1 MTTTAAR
8 VRHPSIFVA
17 HAPVSQPVEEAVSNT
32 VQCGFESHPGHQTP
46 EWQET
51 PQSIITAHPKTLSYE
66 FSANPLGLHRCRC
79 DCKRGHNESMTKLR
93 AANPNVLQKPLKL
106 FIALNLPAI
115 ALLSACSNGNS
126 DASMESGASASQS
139 ADDHFE
145 GDAQND
151 SILTDE
157 AGNELSMGD
166 NIELPT
172 DWPAQVPT
180 PAGSLIAVSIID
192 SSTAIG
198 TWAVTGDVYAAQE
211 IFKGELDTLGYS
223 TKAAPDL
230 SAEGIVVFT
239 AQGNGLDVTV
249 SATIGEKDSD
259 PGQITILVNP
269 GF

>member
-1 MTTTAAR
+1 
-8 VRHPSIFVA
+8 
-17 HAPVSQPVEEAVSNT
+17 
-32 VQCGFESHPGHQTP
+32 
-46 EWQET
+46 
-51 PQSIITAHPKTLSYE
+51 
-66 FSANPLGLHRCRC
+66 
-79 DCKRGHNESMTKLR
+79 MTKLR
-93 AANPNVLQKPLKL
+93 PSNSDVMQKPLKL
-106 FIALNLPAI
+106 AI
-115 ALLSACSNGNS
+115 ALSLAATALLAACSNGNS
-126 DASMESGASASQS
+126 DASIESGASASQS

-145 GDAQND
+145 GDAQNE

-166 NIELPT
+166 NIVLPT

-198 TWAVTGDVYAAQE
+198 TWTVPGDVYAAQE
-211 IFKGELDTLGYS
+211 IFKGELDTLGYL
-223 TKAAPDL
+223 TNAAPDL

-249 SATIGEKDSD
+249 SATLGEKDSD

-269 GF
+269 EF